1 MKTREI
7 AELIFLTNVL
17 NAAKYTERTQD
28 GPKILAARDGNNY
41 DLEKIGQ
48 RANELFAKFMKPYKI
63 KN

>member
-7 AELIFLTNVL
+7 TELIFLTNVL

-28 GPKILAARDGNNY
+28 GPTILAARDGNNY

-48 RANELFAKFMKPYKI
+48 RVNELFAKFMEPYKI
-63 KN
+63 KE